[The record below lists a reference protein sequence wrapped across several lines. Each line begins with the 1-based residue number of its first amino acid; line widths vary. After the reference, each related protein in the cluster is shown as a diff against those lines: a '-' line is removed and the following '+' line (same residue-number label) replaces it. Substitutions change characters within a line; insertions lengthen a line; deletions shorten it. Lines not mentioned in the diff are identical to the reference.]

1 MDIVRLTDW
10 LNGHFY
16 TFFSCNFQRFRDF
29 LTFSCIFMTFYCRF
43 ETLRDSFHWL
53 LTSLMRLMHFFLR
66 MLVFEDASIAKSA
79 LPPHLDAI
87 LGSSVGQTQ
96 VFFHIAEVKHVLNSA
111 FKKRR
116 CKFGFWN
123 LTAPIDH
130 PTYVQ
135 KSNIPLYI
143 YSAFLSPVCLKN
155 TVVVFETVERS
166 LFVLKMNFAESW
178 WRICP
183 DRQDLISSPFGG
195 LGWNNF
201 HGLGRKTIPKRW
213 GVSNQWKKWGPSN
226 PPFIH
231 FTDAVAMF
239 W

>member
-1 MDIVRLTDW
+1 MDIVKLTDW

-143 YSAFLSPVCLKN
+143 Q
-155 TVVVFETVERS
+155 R
-166 LFVLKMNFAESW
+166 LFVSGLFKKYRCCFRNRGKVFVCFEDELCRILVAHLSRPPRSDIKSL
-178 WRICP
+178 WRP
-183 DRQDLISSPFGG
+183 RLE
-195 LGWNNF
+195 
-201 HGLGRKTIPKRW
+201 
-213 GVSNQWKKWGPSN
+213 
-226 PPFIH
+226 
-231 FTDAVAMF
+231 
-239 W
+239 